1 MKVFL
6 NMVMGSNSSRAKAN
20 ERAAKALD
28 EIEANVA
35 VLDQEGFIV
44 ITNKAW
50 REFAVANPP
59 GEGLPPR
66 RVEPGT
72 NYLAICRDATGSGS
86 ENTMLVHAGIRAV
99 LDGKKRSFAHAY
111 PCHSPDRQRWF
122 QMKVKPLRG
131 TRPREAVVIHVDITE
146 RRLAEMESVARQRE
160 LSTALA
166 QLQVLA
172 ERIKHT
178 IGADQIPHRAEAEG
192 PEALFSSNQWPT
204 EAKAAMLRSLSR
216 REMEVLLGLAHG
228 ERNSEIAA
236 RLQINKKSVSTY
248 RSRVLEKLKVDSN
261 VELAPFATWAETHQG
276 APPQP

>member
-1 MKVFL
+1 M
-6 NMVMGSNSSRAKAN
+6 MESNNSRAKTN

-35 VLDQEGFIV
+35 VLDHEGFIV

-59 GEGLPPR
+59 GEGLPPQ

-72 NYLAICRDATGSGS
+72 NYLAVCRDATGPGS
-86 ENTMLVHAGIRAV
+86 ENAMLVHAGIRAV
-99 LDGKKRSFAHAY
+99 LDGKKRSFVHAY

-131 TRPREAVVIHVDITE
+131 SRPREAVVIHVDITG

-178 IGADQIPHRAEAEG
+178 IGAEQLPPPAKAEM
-192 PEALFSSNQWPT
+192 PEALLPSKQWPT
-204 EAKAAMLRSLSR
+204 QAKLAMLKSLSR
-216 REMEVLLGLAHG
+216 REMEILLGLAQG

-248 RSRVLEKLKVDSN
+248 RSRVFEKLKVDNN
-261 VELAPFATWAETHQG
+261 VELAAFAAWAEILHADPTQ
-276 APPQP
+276 A

>member
-6 NMVMGSNSSRAKAN
+6 NMAMGSNSSRAKAN

-72 NYLAICRDATGSGS
+72 NYLAICRDATGPGA
-86 ENTMLVHAGIRAV
+86 ENAMLVHAGIRAV

-131 TRPREAVVIHVDITE
+131 SRPREAVVIHVDITE

-160 LSTALA
+160 LSAALA

-172 ERIKHT
+172 ERIKHS
-178 IGADQIPHRAEAEG
+178 IGVGQTPHLANADGQGGAFPPNQCSAEAK
-192 PEALFSSNQWPT
+192 S
-204 EAKAAMLRSLSR
+204 AMLKSLSR

-228 ERNSEIAA
+228 ERNSEIAS

-261 VELAPFATWAETHQG
+261 VELAPFAAWVEIHQG
-276 APPQP
+276 TPTQL